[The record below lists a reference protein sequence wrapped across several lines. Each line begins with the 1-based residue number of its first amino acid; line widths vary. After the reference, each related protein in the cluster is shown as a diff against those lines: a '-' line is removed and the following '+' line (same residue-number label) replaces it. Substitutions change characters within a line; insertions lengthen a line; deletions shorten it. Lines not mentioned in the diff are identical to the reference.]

1 MNKFRNTF
9 NLKKKNVFVFGGSG
23 LIGSS
28 ITEAFC
34 EFESDVKV
42 FDIKKKNNKQLN
54 FEFIHFDISKL
65 DTIDEK
71 LNKVFTKYGCP
82 EVYINCT
89 YPKTVN
95 WGKSTVE
102 NNSLKNLQKHVDIHL
117 NSYSWL
123 AYRFCEEMKKNRI
136 KGSIIQLS
144 SIYGVLGQNL
154 NLYKSTKIREN
165 LNYSIIK
172 GGIVNFSRQLA
183 SIYGKYNIRVNTICP
198 GGIEEENNINKKLQ
212 TKQFLRNYSNFCP
225 MKRMG
230 KPEDVAG
237 SAIFLASKASS
248 YITGSTFMI
257 DGGWSAI

>member
-1 MNKFRNTF
+1 
-9 NLKKKNVFVFGGSG
+9 
-23 LIGSS
+23 
-28 ITEAFC
+28 
-34 EFESDVKV
+34 
-42 FDIKKKNNKQLN
+42 
-54 FEFIHFDISKL
+54 
-65 DTIDEK
+65 
-71 LNKVFTKYGCP
+71 
-82 EVYINCT
+82 
-89 YPKTVN
+89 
-95 WGKSTVE
+95 
-102 NNSLKNLQKHVDIHL
+102 
-117 NSYSWL
+117 
-123 AYRFCEEMKKNRI
+123 MKKNKI

-154 NLYKSTKIREN
+154 NLYKSTKMQEN

-212 TKQFLRNYSNFCP
+212 TNQFLRNYSNFCP

-230 KPEDVAG
+230 RPEDVAG